1 MFPSHAESI
10 AATVKNRD
18 INIHI
23 SGFRGKDKSD
33 STQLVGNKC
42 KVPSLPISLRAS
54 CFIDDN
60 NNGIYEALLCH
71 PCWLETSVFQQN
83 YHGTPLSLLSVVLSL
98 SFL

>member
-71 PCWLETSVFQQN
+71 RAGWKLQSFNKIIMEPPYPSS
-83 YHGTPLSLLSVVLSL
+83 PLC
-98 SFL
+98 